1 MNYQKY
7 YNSQISQE
15 GGKIDYKTYYLNQQT
30 GSGLPVFSGYSN
42 HRGYGQYGQGGIFR
56 ALYNW
61 ILPLLRSHAVPLLK
75 ESGKVVGAEVL
86 KSATNIANDAILGN
100 NVKDSV
106 KENLSGSLN
115 RLSEKANQSLFQKGN
130 GYKRINKRKRNF
142 HNLLAKTFKHKKL
155 IDVFDK

>member
-1 MNYQKY
+1 
-7 YNSQISQE
+7 
-15 GGKIDYKTYYLNQQT
+15 
-30 GSGLPVFSGYSN
+30 
-42 HRGYGQYGQGGIFR
+42 
-56 ALYNW
+56 LYNW

-115 RLSEKANQSLFQKGN
+115 RLTEKANQSLFQKED

-142 HNLLAKTFKHKKL
+142 HN
-155 IDVFDK
+155 I